1 MTRATG
7 RIGTMVSTVQSAWRR
22 LDAYLERRIRQRVTL
37 RGLGFTLITIAI
49 GVAAFLTAN
58 NLLFLLLA
66 LLLSALL
73 VSGFVSRLGLAG
85 LEVDLEL
92 PRHVAARVPCPATV
106 KLRNHKQWIPSFA
119 LRLQGS
125 PQSGFTQ
132 PVFFTMLAGGGQA
145 RVPLTLEF
153 PRRGQYREDAFEF
166 STRFPFGFTDR
177 RVRVAIERDLIVY
190 PSVLPQPGFEQILQR
205 LEGEIASRQRGRG
218 DDFHR
223 IRPYEHGEATRHV
236 DWKTTAHT
244 GALQVREFV
253 QPEQP
258 QVEIVLDLAIGAGQ
272 MEWLEEAIDCCAYL
286 GWSLSERRA
295 PFRFR
300 TQLCDLRIPDEAEV
314 YDMLRFL
321 ALVEPLYA
329 ASNVPDPRFA
339 SNTDEA
345 LVVLFSRRSGTD
357 PRQRPDHGTAREA

>member
-1 MTRATG
+1 MTRAAG
-7 RIGTMVSTVQSAWRR
+7 KVSVAATVRQAWRR
-22 LDAYLERRIRQRVTL
+22 LDAYLESRIRQRVTL

-49 GVAAFLTAN
+49 GVTAFVTAN

-66 LLLSALL
+66 LLLAALL

-92 PRHVAARVPCPATV
+92 PRHVSARIPCPATV

-125 PQSGFTQ
+125 PNSGFTQ
-132 PVFFTMLAGGGQA
+132 PVYFGLLAGGGQVRA
-145 RVPLTLEF
+145 PLTLEF

-223 IRPYEHGEATRHV
+223 IRPYEHGEGTRHV

-244 GALQVREFV
+244 GSLQVREYV

-258 QVEIVLDLAIGAGQ
+258 RVEIVLDLAIGVGEMA
-272 MEWLEEAIDCCAYL
+272 WLEEVIDCCAYL

-314 YDMLRFL
+314 YDILRFL
-321 ALVEPLYA
+321 ALAEPLYA
-329 ASNVPDPRFA
+329 ASNVPDPQFA
-339 SNTDEA
+339 SNSDEA
-345 LVVLFSRRSGTD
+345 LVVYFSRRSGTD
-357 PRQRPDHGTAREA
+357 PRHRPSDGAARPA